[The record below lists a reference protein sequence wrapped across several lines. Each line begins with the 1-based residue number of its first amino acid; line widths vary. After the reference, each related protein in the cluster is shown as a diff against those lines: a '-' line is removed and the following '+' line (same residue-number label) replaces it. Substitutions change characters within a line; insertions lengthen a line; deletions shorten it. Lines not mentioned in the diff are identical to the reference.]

1 MHTASI
7 VLNIAA
13 DKAGEFERGFQ
24 EYELPTHHDLYER
37 GLLVMSLLARVS
49 DISTQPVDGAVQYLV
64 TATFHSMEGHHA
76 HDSDPRFKKWNRK
89 ADAYQIEGPFVF
101 GGDTV
106 AVVGPSATKKAKK

>member
-13 DKAGEFERGFQ
+13 DKADEFQAGFK

-37 GLLVMSLLARVS
+37 GLLVMSLLARIS

-64 TATFHSMEGHHA
+64 TAIFHSMEGHTA
-76 HDSDPRFKKWNRK
+76 HDSDPRFKKWNRT
-89 ADAYQIEGPFVF
+89 ADAYQVEGPFVF
-101 GGDTV
+101 GGDTI
-106 AVVGPSATKKAKK
+106 AVVGPPQAKRT